1 LYEQFEIERLGG
13 ADMNRPIPTFA
24 SPRVL
29 GYMSEFRHTPI
40 DLLLRIA
47 REYPEVA
54 RFRFGAFNP
63 VVVNDP
69 ALAHEVLVEKT
80 DAFLKSYGL
89 TFFARPLLGKG
100 LVTLERDAHR
110 KRRRLVA
117 PSFMPKRIAG
127 YATEIAQRAE
137 ASAARIAEHTQF
149 DLSAESMRVTLEVVM
164 KTLFDAQLCNASDTV
179 ADAFPRALS
188 SMIESLTSPIP
199 LPPPLPTPAN
209 LRLARAVRDLDRII
223 YRVIAE
229 RRASGAQGNDLLGVL
244 LASRDQD
251 DGSALTD
258 HELRDELMTM
268 MLAGHETTA
277 NTLAWT
283 LYALTRAPEVRAKL
297 EAELDALEVAPL
309 GVSQLASLRYTAQVI
324 KEAMR
329 LYPPVYMVAR
339 RTTREV
345 EIGPYKLNRGAVVFI
360 NIVGIHRRPDIYADP
375 ERFDP
380 ERFTPERE
388 KRLPKHA
395 YLPFSGGP
403 RVCIGNHFA
412 MMEAQLILATWLR
425 RLRFELLEPT
435 QRVDFE
441 ALITLRPKGGLPLRV
456 HKRQAH
462 LQPTAAATS

>member
-1 LYEQFEIERLGG
+1 
-13 ADMNRPIPTFA
+13 MNRPIPTFA
-24 SPRVL
+24 SARVF
-29 GYMSEFRHTPI
+29 GYMSEFRHAPI

-47 REYPEVA
+47 REYPEIA

-63 VVVNDP
+63 VVVTDP
-69 ALAHEVLVEKT
+69 ALAHEILVEKT

-89 TFFARPLLGKG
+89 TFFARPLLGQG
-100 LVTLERDAHR
+100 LVTLERAAHK

-117 PSFMPKRIAG
+117 PSFMPRRIAG
-127 YATEIAQRAE
+127 YADEITQRAG
-137 ASAARIAEHTQF
+137 ASTARIAQHASY
-149 DLSAESMRVTLEVVM
+149 DVAAESMRVTLEVVM
-164 KTLFDAQLCNASDTV
+164 KTLFDAELSNASATV
-179 ADAFPRALS
+179 ADAFPRALQ

-209 LRLARAVRDLDRII
+209 LRLARAVRELDQII
-223 YRVIAE
+223 YRVIRE
-229 RRASGAQGNDLLGVL
+229 RRVSSAEGKDLLGVL

-251 DGSALTD
+251 DGSALD
-258 HELRDELMTM
+258 DRELRDELMTM

-283 LYALTRAPEVRAKL
+283 LFALARAPEVRARL
-297 EAELDALEVAPL
+297 EVELDALNVAQL
-309 GVSQLASLRYTAQVI
+309 GASHLASLPYTAQVI

-339 RTTREV
+339 RTTRDV
-345 EIGPYKLNRGAVVFI
+345 EIGPYMLKRGSVVFI
-360 NIVGIHRRPDIYADP
+360 NIVGIHRRPDIYVGP

-388 KRLPKHA
+388 KCLPKHA

-425 RLRFELLEPT
+425 RLRFELLDPA

-456 HKRQAH
+456 VERAAPV
-462 LQPTAAATS
+462 QPTAAAAAS